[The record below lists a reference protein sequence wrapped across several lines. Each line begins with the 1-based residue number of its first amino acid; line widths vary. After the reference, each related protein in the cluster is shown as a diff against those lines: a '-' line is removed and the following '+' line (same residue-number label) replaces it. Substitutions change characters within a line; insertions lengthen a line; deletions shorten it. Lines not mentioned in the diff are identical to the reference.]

1 MHNVLATMF
10 KKMIFY
16 WLLFNLKSLILLL
29 SFPSVK
35 TCKTSTQ
42 HGGKPRPYLDNSQ
55 SCCVFWRGAH
65 DWKASCAGFHS
76 YTSVGITVKD
86 KQLGLISTAW
96 HQQTDEEQ
104 TRHLQQQIKKTMIVS
119 SVSPTVWAGS
129 SKNDTRPIF
138 VCFVWIIN
146 VYSWAFA
153 YIALPPG
160 VNTHLTYHRDCY
172 YHYAPLCDR
181 PIHSRWLVWEI

>member
-119 SVSPTVWAGS
+119 SVSPTVSGG

-138 VCFVWIIN
+138 CVFCMDNKCLLMSFRLHRT
-146 VYSWAFA
+146 A
-153 YIALPPG
+153 PG
-160 VNTHLTYHRDCY
+160 GK
-172 YHYAPLCDR
+172 
-181 PIHSRWLVWEI
+181 HSP